1 MLAGQGGW
9 PPTDPEL
16 CTSAKEAIFDFT
28 RLTPDAD
35 LS

>member
-1 MLAGQGGW
+1 MHASQGDW
-9 PPTDPEL
+9 TDSEL
-16 CTSAKEAIFDFT
+16 CACAKEAIFDFT